1 MVAAGG
7 VPRDTFDDPFVDA
20 GRALLLLDTLGWP
33 AAVRAYSSDLPF
45 YAPSLDVTARFHA
58 RAPETPWLLAECSSP
73 VARDGLVSSAVSVWS
88 AGGQLLASGGQQML
102 CRPMSL
108 QE

>member
-1 MVAAGG
+1 
-7 VPRDTFDDPFVDA
+7 
-20 GRALLLLDTLGWP
+20 
-33 AAVRAYSSDLPF
+33 
-45 YAPSLDVTARFHA
+45 
-58 RAPETPWLLAECSSP
+58 

>member
-1 MVAAGG
+1 
-7 VPRDTFDDPFVDA
+7 
-20 GRALLLLDTLGWP
+20 
-33 AAVRAYSSDLPF
+33 
-45 YAPSLDVTARFHA
+45 
-58 RAPETPWLLAECSSP
+58 
-73 VARDGLVSSAVSVWS
+73 VARDGLVASAGSVWS